1 MTEIEVLDENELSP
15 KGKVYTETMVA
26 MAAFFGSPL
35 AAGYL
40 FAENYKVLR
49 QPHKVQR
56 AWAVAIGGT
65 IALFILIYIVEQF
78 VEVPTIGFWM
88 GVAFGTKAMFRN
100 EQGAAVTEHTA
111 KGGELHSAWRAAGV
125 SLVAFGVIL
134 IFVLGSVFLVSYPSE
149 REETIAVQAPAINTT
164 IDADFQTRSYGDA
177 AHVVVFN
184 RADISDEA
192 IDAMASELTQVGFFD
207 AVNSKTVY
215 LEINPDRVYNFVVT
229 QANVDPA
236 DPATQTLYKNAK
248 TQLEAFFANTTV
260 ELMLMD
266 ENLEYTLSTF

>member
-1 MTEIEVLDENELSP
+1 MTEIEVLDESELSP

-65 IALFILIYIVEQF
+65 IALFVLIYIVEQF
-78 VEVPTIGFWM
+78 IEVPTIGFWV

-100 EQGAAVTEHTA
+100 EQGAAVTEHIA
-111 KGGELHSAWRAAGV
+111 KGGELHSGWRAAGV
-125 SLVAFGVIL
+125 SFAAFGVIL
-134 IFVLGSVFLVSYPSE
+134 IFVIGSTFLLFSPKSSE
-149 REETIAVQAPAINTT
+149 VEVAIPAPEISSTV
-164 IDADFQTRSYGDA
+164 ADFQTRSYGDA
-177 AHVVVFN
+177 AHVIVFN
-184 RADISDEA
+184 RADISDEV
-192 IDAMASELTQVGFFD
+192 IDAMASELTQAGFFD

-229 QANVDPA
+229 QADVDPS

-248 TQLEAFFANTTV
+248 AQLEAFLANTTV
-260 ELMLMD
+260 ELLLMD
-266 ENLEYTLSTF
+266 EDLEYTLETF